1 MAHGIQNAQS
11 TGFSTSRVF
20 NRAFGTIAANP
31 LAALGITLL
40 FGVLLGE
47 AHTYAYIYA
56 AEYIYAEGAPQAVR
70 WFGALAWAKNLSA
83 LVVAALGAC
92 LVQGAMVRL
101 TSAHDAAQRPSFPEG
116 AGAAARALFPLIA
129 LGLLIGLCTTIGLLA
144 LVLPGVLLSV
154 VWAVSAPVLVEERCG
169 VIAALGRSRALT
181 QGARGQI
188 LGMVV
193 LLWVVE
199 RGGGLLRGWLYSHL
213 YIGVMEQPPTV
224 LAFHLSVIV
233 TGMMLQTCSAA
244 LYTSIYVELRN
255 WKHGASEEVLAE
267 IFA

>member
-20 NRAFGTIAANP
+20 NRAFGTVAANP

-40 FGVLLGE
+40 FGVLLSE
-47 AHTYAYIYA
+47 AHAYAYIYA
-56 AEYIYAEGAPQAVR
+56 ARYIYAEGAPQTVR
-70 WFGALAWAKNLSA
+70 WYAALTMAKGFSG
-83 LVVAALGAC
+83 LVFAALGAC

-101 TSAHDAAQRPSFPEG
+101 TSAHDAAQRPSFADG
-116 AGAAARALFPLIA
+116 AGAAARALFPLIV

-144 LVLPGVLLSV
+144 LVLPGLLLSV

-181 QGARGQI
+181 QGARGPI

-193 LLWVVE
+193 LLWGLEV
-199 RGGGLLRGWLYSHL
+199 GGGLLRGWLYRQL
-213 YIGVMEQPPTV
+213 YMGVMEQPPSM
-224 LAFHLSVIV
+224 LAYHLSLIV
-233 TGMMLQTCSAA
+233 TGMILKTCSAA